1 LQIRKEIKEK
11 KMRNKI
17 FSLSVLMLLT
27 LIVSACGT
35 AYAQE
40 TSPESI
46 RTINVTG
53 TGEVLLTPDIAY
65 VSIGVRSEGEDA
77 AVAVTENNSKS
88 DEVVQ
93 ALIDSGVD
101 QNDIQ
106 TSNFNIYP
114 QQQYDERGNIQATTY
129 IVENTVRVVVRDLE
143 TIGELLN
150 AAVEAGANSIYGVQ
164 FDVADDESARSEA
177 RQAAVADA
185 QMQAE
190 ELAEAAGIGLG
201 RVQSI
206 STYGGQPIPLY
217 EGKGGAGPVMLE
229 AEVPISPGQLML
241 TVDVN
246 VVYEIR

>member
-1 LQIRKEIKEK
+1 M
-11 KMRNKI
+11 MRNKY
-17 FSLSVLMLLT
+17 FY
-27 LIVSACGT
+27 LIVLAFMALILSACGT

-40 TSPESI
+40 AGSEPV

-53 TGEVLLTPDIAY
+53 TGEVTLTPDIAY
-65 VSIGVRSEGEDA
+65 VSIGVRTEGEDA
-77 AVAVTENNSKS
+77 ANAVAENNAKS
-88 DEVVQ
+88 DEVVE
-93 ALIDSGVD
+93 ALLASGVD
-101 QNDIQ
+101 DNDVQ
-106 TSNFNIYP
+106 TTNFNIYP
-114 QQQYDERGNIQATTY
+114 QQQYDEQGNIQDTTY

-164 FDVADDESARSEA
+164 FDVADDEAARSQA
-177 RQAAVADA
+177 RQAAVEDA
-185 QMQAE
+185 QNQAE
-190 ELAEAAGIGLG
+190 ELAEAAGVGLG

-217 EGKGGAGPVMLE
+217 EGKGGAGPMVLE

>member
-1 LQIRKEIKEK
+1 
-11 KMRNKI
+11 MRNKI
-17 FSLSVLMLLT
+17 LYLSVLAFMALVL
-27 LIVSACGT
+27 SACGT

-40 TSPESI
+40 ASSDLV

-53 TGEVLLTPDIAY
+53 NGEVMLTPDIAY

-77 AVAVTENNSKS
+77 AKAVAENNAKS
-88 DEVVQ
+88 GAVVE

-101 QNDIQ
+101 EKDIQ
-106 TSNFNIYP
+106 TTNFNIYP
-114 QQQYDERGNIQATTY
+114 QQQYDERGNIQETTY
-129 IVENTVRVVVRDLE
+129 IVENTVRVTVRDLE

-150 AAVEAGANSIYGVQ
+150 AAVNAGANSIYGVQ
-164 FDVADDESARSEA
+164 YDVEDDESARSVA
-177 RQAAVADA
+177 RQAAVDDA
-185 QMQAE
+185 QKQAE
-190 ELAEAAGIGLG
+190 ELAEAAGVGLG

-217 EGKGGAGPVMLE
+217 EGKGGAGPVVLE
-229 AEVPISPGQLML
+229 AEVPVSPGQLML